1 MTADDLDQKSAI
13 VLAGAKRLGALLGFP
28 VEDFAL
34 VPETD
39 LDVDEIRDCLWNTLA
54 GRHLDVVPGERDGS
68 AQIVGV
74 PGEPAE
80 LPELGRSADTA

>member
-1 MTADDLDQKSAI
+1 MADELDQKPAI

-39 LDVDEIRDCLWNTLA
+39 LDLDEIRGCLWDELA
-54 GRHLDVVPGERDGS
+54 GRHLDVVPGEREGS
-68 AQIVGV
+68 ARIAGV
-74 PGEPAE
+74 TGEAAAT
-80 LPELGRSADTA
+80 PELGRSGDPS